1 MTIGGADAGN
11 YSLTQ
16 PEGLSADIAAKGL
29 TVANAAAQSKT
40 YDGTDAAQIL
50 GAELAGV
57 VGSDDVVLGN
67 ASTGTFAQAGVGTGI
82 AVSTAPMT
90 IGGADAGNYSLTQ
103 PEGLSADIAAKGL
116 TVANAAAQSKTYDG
130 TDAAQILGAELAGVV
145 GSDDVVLGNASTGT
159 FAQAGVGTG
168 IAVSTAPMTI
178 GGADAG
184 NYSLTQ
190 PILSANIV
198 KADQTID
205 FPAIGDPHEGDTV
218 MLAATATSGNPVSF
232 ELESGKAILDGVRN
246 VLRFTGAGMVSV
258 AALQAGDGNWNP
270 APNVINRFVVR
281 RMPLNLDPQAW
292 TLEPENGRF
301 RWALTS
307 RSEEDPTEIFV
318 LGASSFDAES
328 GTFDF
333 KRLREGVDYTVT
345 GNSVTII
352 ADPQSSHQFYR
363 IGASPR

>member
-1 MTIGGADAGN
+1 MA
-11 YSLTQ
+11 
-16 PEGLSADIAAKGL
+16 
-29 TVANAAAQSKT
+29 VANI
-40 YDGTDAAQIL
+40 D
-50 GAELAGV
+50 
-57 VGSDDVVLGN
+57 
-67 ASTGTFAQAGVGTGI
+67 
-82 AVSTAPMT
+82 
-90 IGGADAGNYSLTQ
+90 
-103 PEGLSADIAAKGL
+103 
-116 TVANAAAQSKTYDG
+116 
-130 TDAAQILGAELAGVV
+130 
-145 GSDDVVLGNASTGT
+145 
-159 FAQAGVGTG
+159 
-168 IAVSTAPMTI
+168 
-178 GGADAG
+178 
-184 NYSLTQ
+184 
-190 PILSANIV
+190 

-205 FPAIGDPHEGDTV
+205 FPTIGDPHEGDTV

-281 RMPLNLDPQAW
+281 RMPLNLDPQSW

-333 KRLREGVDYTVT
+333 KRLREGVDYIVT